1 MEINFIGVLESR
13 EKKNES
19 NPSYKTLEKSR
30 NRCTHKGKKLK
41 IRGESEEEE
50 SQREWVCGIRNYRK
64 TERGMEVLLVESRK

>member
-30 NRCTHKGKKLK
+30 KRCTHKGKSSK
-41 IRGESEEEE
+41 SEGRVRKKNH
-50 SQREWVCGIRNYRK
+50 REWVCGIRNYRK